1 MRGVSGERRIVT
13 ALFCDVVGST
23 SIAEQLDPEE
33 WAEIVNGAFQVLTEP
48 IAYYEGTIVRLLGDA
63 IIALFGAPIS
73 HEDDPR
79 RAVLASVAMMEA
91 LPPFR
96 EQVRENYH
104 IDFDVRVGINTG
116 SVVVGDVGSSVLT
129 EYTALGDAVNVAARM
144 EQTAQPG
151 TIVIGHDTQR
161 LVAPLFDLQAL
172 GGIEVKGRSEPVNAF
187 RVLGVKAQPG
197 RTRGLE
203 GVSAPLVG
211 RDKELGQL
219 KELLARLRE
228 GSGGIVAMIGEAGLG
243 KSRLLEET
251 RAEWLLDNP
260 AGSWR
265 PGQGSPYDTARPYG
279 LFQKLA
285 RDLAGVDNDDPP
297 DVIHQKIDS
306 GLRAMGISEE
316 AVELCS
322 VSMERMIALKVLH
335 DASEFTAEAV
345 REDIYY
351 IGYSAWRSSASSP
364 VVFVV
369 DDLHWADQASVDLLL
384 HLFGLV
390 EEVPIL
396 FICAFRPERQSPA
409 WQVKT
414 RAETDYPHRYT
425 EIALRP
431 LDADQTNNLMNAL
444 LHIADL
450 PEALRQLIL
459 RKTEGNPYFVE
470 EIVRS
475 LIDEGGVY
483 RTGDGLHWKSDT
495 KVDDITIPDT
505 LQALLMARIDRLDRD
520 TRSTLQLASVIGR
533 SFYVKVLNA
542 ISDSTIALDKHLTTL
557 QRAELVREAM
567 RLPEM
572 EYIFKH
578 ELARDTAYGSILNR
592 KRRELHL
599 RVALAIETLFPD
611 RLAEHANRLAVHFA
625 AAGDSDERALHY
637 RVMAAEA
644 AEALGANADAVTHFA
659 RAIESAERLG
669 TPEPELAKLRERHQR
684 QLDAHSAPAP

>member
-1 MRGVSGERRIVT
+1 MRQERKVVT
-13 ALFCDVVGST
+13 VLFCDIVGST
-23 SIAEQLDPEE
+23 AIAEQLDPEE

-48 IAYYEGTIVRLLGDA
+48 VAHYEGTVVRLLGDSILA
-63 IIALFGAPIS
+63 FFGAPVS

-79 RAVLASVAMMEA
+79 RAVLAALEMIDA

-96 EQVRENYH
+96 EQVRKDYG
-104 IDFDVRVGINTG
+104 IDFNVRVGINTG

-144 EQTAQPG
+144 QQTAAPG

-161 LVAPLFDLQAL
+161 LVAPLFELQAL
-172 GGIEVKGRSEPVNAF
+172 GDIEVKGKSEPVSAF
-187 RVLGVKAQPG
+187 RVLETKAQPG

-211 RDKELGQL
+211 RDKELAQI
-219 KELLARLRE
+219 KELLARLHE
-228 GSGGIVAMIGEAGLG
+228 GRGGIVTIIGEAGLG

-251 RAEWLLDNP
+251 RAEWVRDHP
-260 AGSWR
+260 ATSWFQI
-265 PGQGSPYDTARPYG
+265 QGSPYDTSRPYG
-279 LFQKLA
+279 LYQKFA
-285 RDLAGVDNDDPP
+285 REMAGIDNDDPP

-306 GLRAMGISEE
+306 GLRAIGAPEE
-316 AVELCS
+316 VVALCS
-322 VSMERMIALKVLH
+322 VALERIIAVKVLH
-335 DASEFTAEAV
+335 DARDFAPEIV
-345 REDIYY
+345 RRDIEHITYP
-351 IGYSAWRSSASSP
+351 AWRTSALSGP
-364 VVFVV
+364 VVKVL
-369 DDLHWADQASVDLLL
+369 DDLQWADQASVDLLL

-425 EIALRP
+425 EIVLQP
-431 LDADQTNNLMNAL
+431 LDAEQTNDLVNAL

-450 PEALRQLIL
+450 PDALRQLIL

-475 LIDEGGVY
+475 LIDEGVVY
-483 RTGDGLHWKSDT
+483 RTDDGLRWKSDT

-533 SFYVKVLNA
+533 SFYAKVLKA
-542 ISDSTIALDKHLTTL
+542 ISDSTMALDKHLTAL
-557 QRAELVREAM
+557 QRVELVREAM
-567 RLPEM
+567 RLPEL

-578 ELARDTAYGSILNR
+578 ELARDAAYSSILNR

-599 RVALAIETLFPD
+599 RVARAMETLFPD

-625 AAGDSDERALHY
+625 AAGDAGRALHY
-637 RVMAAEA
+637 RVMAGEAAVAVGANVDAAAHFASAIEA
-644 AEALGANADAVTHFA
+644 AEL
-659 RAIESAERLG
+659 LG
-669 TPEPELAKLRERHQR
+669 TPEPKLAELRQRHQHLASLIAAR
-684 QLDAHSAPAP
+684 VVAS